1 MCDGEEQCYDGSD
14 EAAIYCDEG
23 EIPESPEVLC
33 GDDDYVP
40 CDNMEMYHKWDELCD
55 GEIQCDDGSDE
66 DPKYCDTGATTESQ
80 EKRDEASGS
89 GSDSCPDDYAEC
101 ATENECVLV
110 SSLCNGVLDCTDES
124 DEDDKFCEIWGYTES
139 PEKRD
144 DDVCTTVETEEI
156 GEDAEGNILQI
167 ITSEGNCKKKRQETN
182 CVCDQIDTETDF
194 DDGTTELSSTDKCTC
209 LTLTP
214 VSLSKR
220 QDGCVTVSVSGKN
233 PDTGEE
239 ITDIT
244 ITCPVKRGLS
254 RLLETTGLCD
264 CEDSTDPLSAGQTT
278 YVETETCDCP
288 VKKHV
293 ALKRQNRTAVKK
305 IGKIR
310 AGLKRWH

>member
-1 MCDGEEQCYDGSD
+1 MG
-14 EAAIYCDEG
+14 YCDEG

-40 CDNMEMYHKWDELCD
+40 CDNMEMCHKWDELCD

-66 DPKYCDTGATTESQ
+66 DPKYCATG
-80 EKRDEASGS
+80 
-89 GSDSCPDDYAEC
+89 
-101 ATENECVLV
+101 NECVLV

-244 ITCPVKRGLS
+244 ITCPVKRGL
-254 RLLETTGLCD
+254 G
-264 CEDSTDPLSAGQTT
+264 
-278 YVETETCDCP
+278 
-288 VKKHV
+288 
-293 ALKRQNRTAVKK
+293 
-305 IGKIR
+305 
-310 AGLKRWH
+310 